1 MKEVRF
7 LPMNYNETQFRCQ
20 LKTCWRTISGK
31 SSIFPFLSRIDVV
44 TVFLRNLGT
53 LHDKKFATE
62 VLKSEEMLV
71 LPSIANV
78 KRIAYTIYEW
88 DDLMDSSNMTME
100 VIKHCRV
107 TR

>member
-1 MKEVRF
+1 MLEQ
-7 LPMNYNETQFRCQ
+7 N
-20 LKTCWRTISGK
+20 
-31 SSIFPFLSRIDVV
+31 
-44 TVFLRNLGT
+44 LRNLGT

-88 DDLMDSSNMTME
+88 EDLMDSSNMTME
-100 VIKHCRV
+100 VKTIPV
-107 TR
+107 TRMSD

>member
-1 MKEVRF
+1 MIPTFENVDTNVVSKVFVLYTGGTIGMTRNSSDILVPAKNMLENN
-7 LPMNYNETQFRCQ
+7 L
-20 LKTCWRTISGK
+20 RT
-31 SSIFPFLSRIDVV
+31 
-44 TVFLRNLGT
+44 LGT
-53 LHDKKFATE
+53 LHDKKFASE
-62 VLKSEEMLV
+62 IMENEEMLV